1 MGGSVIAMVNAF
13 RWMVFVIG
21 LTVVIGTII
30 VTSAGNPEIEIDSP
44 SDGDT
49 VYTDTITVSG
59 GAMSTE
65 DAPVVSV
72 TVNGYPA
79 EGTTSWRKVIS
90 LQPGLNTITAVA
102 MDRSGNCDPATI
114 SVTYYIEPTTTH
126 TNGPSPATPPTTTT
140 ISNGGYRPT
149 PTPAPTPTG
158 SISITTKPSEAEI
171 FWDGISKGDTP
182 ITLED
187 IVGNHKIEISKE
199 GYRSE
204 NMNIDLYE
212 GITKKLNIKLK
223 PITGFIVVSSTPSGA
238 CVYLDGV
245 DMEANTTCMLI
256 EVVVGNHTIKL
267 TKPDYFEVAK
277 SVSVSDNNRTYLHV
291 NLTGCGYINISSH
304 PSGAKVYLDG
314 NDTRETTPKNNCRV
328 AVGNHTI
335 KLTKFGYFNAT
346 ENVSVSV
353 GRTPPVDV
361 NLTGYG
367 SLSID
372 SDPSGARV
380 YLDGNYT
387 EVTPLYLDKLDEGNH
402 SIRLT
407 KQSYKDVTQEIHVSA
422 GNTIA
427 VSKPLSLTF
436 WGRKEPWIP
445 VYIAIISAIV
455 IIILAFIERNII
467 VAFIERKRRN
477 E

>member
-277 SVSVSDNNRTYLHV
+277 S
-291 NLTGCGYINISSH
+291 
-304 PSGAKVYLDG
+304 A
-314 NDTRETTPKNNCRV
+314 
-328 AVGNHTI
+328 
-335 KLTKFGYFNAT
+335 
-346 ENVSVSV
+346 VSV

-422 GNTIA
+422 GNTIS